1 MPLHMFLA
9 SELTK
14 NLHAA
19 DLLPCSCR
27 AVVYCMKQQG
37 ILFLNASISLACFET
52 ERLFSKHAVTEQ
64 KIHHAYKKKSV

>member
-52 ERLFSKHAVTEQ
+52 ERLFSKHTVTEQ